1 MTTLL
6 APTPG
11 QTIGPF
17 YGYALPF
24 DRGSELVPPRS
35 PGAIRFHGHVL
46 DGDGKPVPDVMLEI
60 WQADGD
66 GNVPR
71 EPGGLRRDGW
81 GFSGWGRVSTDDD
94 GHFSFSTV
102 EPGPTEGRPAFIMVT
117 IFGRGL
123 LNRLFTRAYV
133 PAPALESD
141 ALLDSLPEDRR
152 DTLIAERDAQG
163 LRFDIRLQGER
174 ETVFLSYPGQ

>member
-17 YGYALPF
+17 YGFALPI

-141 ALLDSLPEDRR
+141 ALLDSLPDLVSPKAVAPKLQYADSYGLTPSRSSVVKSLRR
-152 DTLIAERDAQG
+152 AMK
-163 LRFDIRLQGER
+163 
-174 ETVFLSYPGQ
+174 